1 MTGYLPPA
9 LGTQKAFKGAMALVV
24 GATVIGTTV
33 VGAGVVGATVVGVT
47 VVGCKVVGASVVGT
61 TVVVSSAGG
70 QMTPLP
76 HIRVNG
82 SKSVPPEQENSEP
95 TIPMS
100 KKQKMYCLQ
109 SVPTGYRP
117 RGFDAQKPVSSS
129 VAGDARC
136 TI

>member
-24 GATVIGTTV
+24 GATVVGTTV
-33 VGAGVVGATVVGVT
+33 VGAGVVGCKVVDSSV
-47 VVGCKVVGASVVGT
+47 VVGASVVGT

-70 QMTPLP
+70 QVTPLP